1 MQVTRVTGYIDGM
14 NFYEASKNK
23 QWYPAGWCNWR
34 ETMLEYCP
42 NSVVTIKY
50 FTTEYSGRDQKRAD
64 RQKLH
69 LLAME
74 EVAKANI
81 IKGSLRKRDLI
92 CPECKEL
99 LTCRTPRCRCSERL
113 AEKMTDVNIALH
125 LFEDALDGKFDRAYL
140 VSADVDLIPAV
151 QRVVERFGDMR
162 DMRVHVLRPPDVRS
176 ASDFADLQRR
186 YPDHVEVRDLEL
198 RKLRRFP
205 DDLPK
210 RWNMTLPEHWRADAG
225 PRPPHPGHENPPPA
239 KRPKGGPTPWY
250 EESREYGSAPH
261 GPRRK

>member
-42 NSVVTIKY
+42 NSVATIKY
-50 FTTEYSGRDQKRAD
+50 FTTLYTGRDEKRAE

-81 IKGSLRKRDLI
+81 IEGSCRNRPLT
-92 CPECKEL
+92 CPECKAPL
-99 LTCRTPRCRCSERL
+99 KCSRPDCGCDKR
-113 AEKMTDVNIALH
+113 ASEKMTDVNIALH
-125 LFEDALDGKFDRAYL
+125 LFEDAIDGRFDRAYL
-140 VSADVDLIPAV
+140 VSSDVDLIPAI
-151 QRVVERFGDMR
+151 
-162 DMRVHVLRPPDVRS
+162 HAALRRNRNIQIVALLPPGSEITQDFAELGKTYPGRS
-176 ASDFADLQRR
+176 AADHLNIQ
-186 YPDHVEVRDLEL
+186 
-198 RKLRRFP
+198 KMRRFP

-210 RWNMTLPEHWRADAG
+210 RWNITLPEHWRADAG
-225 PRPPHPGHENPPPA
+225 PRPPHPGHENRPPA
-239 KRPKGGPTPWY
+239 KRLKPSPTRWY
-250 EESREYGSAPH
+250 EESSGFGTQPPC
-261 GPRRK
+261 PR